1 MRIISGTW
9 RGQLL
14 RVPKGVRAT
23 TDRTREAI
31 FSILGNAQDL
41 EVLDLYAGSGS
52 LGIEALSRG
61 AVAAC
66 FVDLSR
72 QALRIIE
79 SNLAGKASSGVT
91 LVRQDCLGFLRATES
106 TYDWIFCDPPYQG
119 IDFPSLIR
127 TFCQSRALGSHSLI
141 ILETDR
147 FHSINL
153 PQELVSVDQRKF
165 GDTVIHFIKRSDSGN
180 QELHRA

>member
-9 RGQLL
+9 RGQIL

-31 FSILGNAQDL
+31 FSILGDAQDL

-61 AVAAC
+61 AATAC

-72 QALRIIE
+72 QALQIIE
-79 SNLAGKASSGVT
+79 SNLAGKASSGIT
-91 LVRQDCLGFLRATES
+91 LVRQDSLGFLRAAES
-106 TYDWIFCDPPYQG
+106 AYDWIFCDPPYQG
-119 IDFPSLIR
+119 IDFPTLIK
-127 TFCQSRALGSHSLI
+127 TFSESQALDSYSLI

-153 PQELVSVDQRKF
+153 PPDLIWVDQRKL